1 MLTVGYTASFV
12 RRFKKLDAVLQR
24 EIKLRIEEFRDLS
37 NHQKLKVH
45 KIGGRLRGKHSFSI
59 NFSDRIVFEW
69 SKDKKTLY
77 LLDVGDH
84 GVYE

>member
-1 MLTVGYTASFV
+1 MLRIGYTASFV
-12 RRFKKLDAVLQR
+12 RRFKKLDAELQR
-24 EIKLRIEEFRDLS
+24 EVKEKIEEFK
-37 NHQKLKVH
+37 NHKNHRTLKVH
-45 KIGGRLRGKHSFSI
+45 KLGGRMEGRNAFSI

-69 SKDKKTLY
+69 SKDKKTAY

>member
-12 RRFKKLDAVLQR
+12 RRFKKLDTALQR

-45 KIGGRLRGKHSFSI
+45 KLAGRLRGKHSFSVT
-59 NFSDRIVFEW
+59 FSDRIVFEW
-69 SKDKKTLY
+69 SKDKTTAY

-84 GVYE
+84 SVYD

>member
-1 MLTVGYTASFV
+1 MVTVGYAASFV
-12 RRFKKLDAVLQR
+12 RRYKKLDVALQR
-24 EIKLRIEEFRDLS
+24 EVKQRIKEFRNPA

-45 KIGGRLRGKHSFSI
+45 KLGGRLRDKYAFSV
-59 NFSDRIVFEW
+59 NFTDRIVFEW
-69 SKDKKTLY
+69 SKDKKIAY